1 MDNDR
6 TLINPEQAAWE
17 AHNVSQITYFRSL
30 SLREKMHAVQGMADV
45 VRRFDEMRARGEFH
59 VLADGRRADMPSA
72 RRSARQSGAPYVSD
86 RKKDDP
92 P

>member
-6 TLINPEQAAWE
+6 TRINPGQAAWE
-17 AHNVSQITYFRSL
+17 AHNVSQLAYFRSL

-45 VRRFDEMRARGEFH
+45 VRRLDEMRARGEFH
-59 VLADGRRADMPSA
+59 VLVDGRRADPSA
-72 RRSARQSGAPYVSD
+72 LQPARQSGAPYVSD

-92 P
+92 S